1 MNLEEK
7 YIRKQRDL
15 SSLSAT
21 PPFPRIIKIDICN
34 TCNYACIFCPQ
45 SKQTNKKGFIDDK
58 LCRKII
64 SNAYEAGAREI
75 CLSSTGEPLLNPR
88 LEEYISL
95 AKKIGYTYIF
105 FNTNGYLLNRE
116 RSEKILSAG
125 VDSVK
130 ISLNAGTRETYRLVH
145 GMDGFETV
153 LKNLEDFAR
162 TRKELGSACKIY
174 VSYVAVRQT
183 AKEYEELKNRISG
196 YVDETMV
203 MNANR
208 RGGAI
213 SEIDENLYNGDDQYT
228 YQYPCSQLFNN
239 VYVSAEGFVNI
250 CCQDFENVAVVADLN
265 ETDVESAWNCPDFTA
280 FRERYLKGD
289 LKDTL
294 CYNCIHNTNEKVV
307 PLDADRAYFEESDA
321 KIKNLEDRINE
332 LIGERENG

>member
-15 SSLSAT
+15 TFLSAM
-21 PPFPRIIKIDICN
+21 PPFPKIIKIDICN

-45 SKQTNKKGFIDDK
+45 SKQTNKKGFINDE

-64 SNAYEAGAREI
+64 SDAYAAGAREI

-95 AKKIGYTYIF
+95 AKELGYIYIF

-116 RSEKILSAG
+116 RSAKILNAG
-125 VDSVK
+125 ADSVK
-130 ISLNAGTRETYRLVH
+130 ISLNAGSRETYQLVH
-145 GMDGFETV
+145 GIDGYGTV
-153 LKNLEDFAR
+153 LENLKNFAEI
-162 TRKELGSACKIY
+162 RKELGSACKIY

-183 AKEYEELKNRISG
+183 AKEYEGLKIGISQ
-196 YVDETMV
+196 YVDEMMI

-265 ETDVESAWNCPDFTA
+265 ETDVESAWNCPNFIA
-280 FRERYLKGD
+280 FRERYLQGD

-307 PLDADRAYFEESDA
+307 PLDVDRAYFEESDA
-321 KIKNLEDRINE
+321 KIKNLEGRINQ
-332 LIGERENG
+332 LIGKME

>member
-1 MNLEEK
+1 MKLEEK
-7 YIRKQRDL
+7 YIWKQRDL
-15 SSLSAT
+15 SSVSAM
-21 PPFPRIIKIDICN
+21 PPFPKIIKIDICN

-45 SKQTNKKGFIDDK
+45 SKQTNKKGFIDDR
-58 LCRKII
+58 LCKKII
-64 SNAYEAGAREI
+64 ADAYEAGAREI

-88 LEEYISL
+88 LEEYISF
-95 AKKIGYTYIF
+95 AKEAGYTYIF

-116 RSEKILSAG
+116 RAAGILNAG
-125 VDSVK
+125 ADSVK
-130 ISLNAGTRETYRLVH
+130 ISLNAGTRETYQLVH
-145 GMDGFETV
+145 GIDGYETV
-153 LKNLEDFAR
+153 VKNLYDFSEV
-162 TRKELGSACKIY
+162 RKELGSSCKIY

-183 AKEYEELKNRISG
+183 VNEYETLKKRISE
-196 YVDETMV
+196 YVDEMMV

-239 VYVSAEGFVNI
+239 MYVSAEGFVNI

-294 CYNCIHNTNEKVV
+294 CYNCIHNTNEKVI
-307 PLDADRAYFEESDA
+307 PLDADKAYFEESDF
-321 KIKNLEDRINE
+321 KIKNLEGRITE
-332 LIGERENG
+332 LIEKRENG